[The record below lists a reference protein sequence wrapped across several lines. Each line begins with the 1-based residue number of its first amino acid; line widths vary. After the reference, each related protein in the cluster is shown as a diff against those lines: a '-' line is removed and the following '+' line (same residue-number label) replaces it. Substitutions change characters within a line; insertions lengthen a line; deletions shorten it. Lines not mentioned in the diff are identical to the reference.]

1 MAIPSINAEEC
12 TGCGLCVDAC
22 AADALSLVDDVC
34 VVNEAE
40 CIECG
45 ICLDEC
51 AFEAITA

>member
-22 AADALSLVDDVC
+22 AADALSLVDDVA
-34 VVNEAE
+34 VINEVE

-51 AFEAITA
+51 AFDAIIA

>member
-1 MAIPSINAEEC
+1 MAIPAINADEC

-22 AADALSLVDDVC
+22 PQDALSLVDDVATI
-34 VVNEAE
+34 NEAE

>member
-1 MAIPSINAEEC
+1 MAIPAINAEEC

-22 AADALSLVDDVC
+22 PQDALSLVDDVATI
-34 VVNEAE
+34 NEAE

-51 AFEAITA
+51 ALDAIFV